1 MVTSKAS
8 GDLGELI
15 AAKFISSLGYKI
27 IDKNFRGK
35 FGEIDIIAKYGNSLV
50 FIEVKKRISSKFGT
64 PEEAITKTKLKR
76 IIKTIDYYLYSH
88 GLNEGKN
95 KIRIDVI
102 AISGNQGNISLNHI
116 KNVGLS

>member
-35 FGEIDIIAKYGNSLV
+35 FGEIDIIAKDGNSLV
-50 FIEVKKRISSKFGT
+50 FIEVKKRINSKFGT

-76 IIKTIDYYLYSH
+76 IIKTIDYYLYRHDLS
-88 GLNEGKN
+88 NNSN

-102 AISGNQGNISLNHI
+102 AISGSDGDTSLNHI

>member
-1 MVTSKAS
+1 M
-8 GDLGELI
+8 I
-15 AAKFISSLGYKI
+15 AAKFVSSLGYKI

-35 FGEIDIIAKYGNSLV
+35 FGEIDIIAKDGNSLV

-76 IIKTIDYYLYSH
+76 IIKTIDYYLYRNVLS
-88 GLNEGKN
+88 NNSN

-102 AISGNQGNISLNHI
+102 AISGSDGNTSLNHI

>member
-1 MVTSKAS
+1 
-8 GDLGELI
+8 LI
-15 AAKFISSLGYKI
+15 AAKFVSSLGYKI

-35 FGEIDIIAKYGNSLV
+35 FGEIDIIAKDGNSLV

-76 IIKTIDYYLYSH
+76 IIKTIDYYLYRNVLS
-88 GLNEGKN
+88 NNSN

-102 AISGNQGNISLNHI
+102 AISGSDGNTSLNHI

>member
-1 MVTSKAS
+1 M
-8 GDLGELI
+8 
-15 AAKFISSLGYKI
+15 
-27 IDKNFRGK
+27 
-35 FGEIDIIAKYGNSLV
+35 
-50 FIEVKKRISSKFGT
+50 
-64 PEEAITKTKLKR
+64 KLKR